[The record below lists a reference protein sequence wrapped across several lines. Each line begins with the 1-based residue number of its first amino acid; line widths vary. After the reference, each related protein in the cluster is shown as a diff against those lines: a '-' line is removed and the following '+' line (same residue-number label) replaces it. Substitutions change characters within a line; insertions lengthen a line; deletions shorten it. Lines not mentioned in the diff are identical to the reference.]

1 MKFQLTFKT
10 NDVLDPLL
18 AEYKMNTHCEA
29 HFEYEPDCT
38 DCTHIE
44 DAAVENI
51 EEIKDCAEKFIKYG
65 ELITIEFDTES
76 QSAVA
81 IPAK

>member
-1 MKFQLTFKT
+1 MKFQLIFKT
-10 NDVLDPLL
+10 NDVIDRALS
-18 AEYKMNTHCEA
+18 EYKNVHCET

-38 DCTHIE
+38 ECTHLE
-44 DAAVENI
+44 DAAVESI